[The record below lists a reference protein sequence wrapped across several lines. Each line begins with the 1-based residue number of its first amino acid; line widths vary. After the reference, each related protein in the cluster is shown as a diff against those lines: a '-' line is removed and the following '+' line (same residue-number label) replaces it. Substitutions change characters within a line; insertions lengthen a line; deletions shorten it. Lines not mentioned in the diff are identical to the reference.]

1 MLRKFLILIF
11 IGLSGSV
18 LAQDPELTQ
27 FYANPLY
34 LNPAFAGSVR
44 CPRVALNYRNQW
56 PALTGTFVT
65 SSASY
70 DQHVEALG
78 GGIGLLVMNDK
89 AGEGTLTTTN
99 ISAIYSYQLNINREF
114 SIKFGMQGTY
124 AQKKVDWDKLT
135 FGDMIDPRF
144 GFIYQTQETRPN
156 ENKSFWDFSAGI
168 LGYSNRYYGGVA
180 VNHLTEPQEFY
191 IKAAEGSN
199 LPMKITD
206 HAGAIIPIG
215 GNRDGTT
222 YISPNF
228 IYQQQRDFKQYNIG
242 FYIAKAPLVGGIWY
256 RGGDSFIVLVGI
268 QQGIFKFGYS
278 YDITVSK
285 LANASAGSH
294 ELSLGLQF
302 ACHPKKKRFRT
313 LKCPSF

>member
-18 LAQDPELTQ
+18 LAQDPEFTQ

-199 LPMKITD
+199 LPMKITA

-228 IYQQQRDFKQYNIG
+228 IYQQQRDFKQYNIDS
-242 FYIAKAPLVGGIWY
+242 ILLKLLLLVVSGIEVVIHS
-256 RGGDSFIVLVGI
+256 SFLWV
-268 QQGIFKFGYS
+268 FNK
-278 YDITVSK
+278 D
-285 LANASAGSH
+285 
-294 ELSLGLQF
+294 LQVW
-302 ACHPKKKRFRT
+302 
-313 LKCPSF
+313 L